1 LGKDSIIKGDN
12 MFYGE
17 KDEVRTALDIMQK
30 KVCCYVGEFCDCK
43 YGFTGKAEYGEQTC
57 CPELRTVVELLDKM
71 TEEEY
76 INILSR

>member
-1 LGKDSIIKGDN
+1 

-17 KDEVRTALDIMQK
+17 KEQVKRALHKMQREVCQYDSFRHPDPPD
-30 KVCCYVGEFCDCK
+30 FCDCK
-43 YGFTGKAEYGEQTC
+43 YGFDEDHHLYSEKCG

-76 INILSR
+76 NRILSR